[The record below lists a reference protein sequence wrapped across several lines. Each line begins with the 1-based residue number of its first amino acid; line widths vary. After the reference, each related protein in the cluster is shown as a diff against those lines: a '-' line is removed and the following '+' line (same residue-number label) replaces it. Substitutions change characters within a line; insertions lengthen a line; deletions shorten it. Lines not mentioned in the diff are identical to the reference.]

1 MKEDNDITYSES
13 LKKSVEITSQG
24 AIQTKRVI
32 TEIMEDSNHKT
43 IEIKG
48 NELRNALDFLQ
59 KWRTEG
65 IDDKDFDKALLYI
78 LDSPKS
84 SSNGNNK

>member
-1 MKEDNDITYSES
+1 MKKDNDITYSES
-13 LKKSVEITSQG
+13 FKKTVEITSRG
-24 AIQTKRVI
+24 AIQTERII
-32 TEIMEDSNHKT
+32 TEIMKENNRKT

-48 NELRNALDFLQ
+48 NELRDAINSLQ

-84 SSNGNNK
+84 SSNENDK

>member
-1 MKEDNDITYSES
+1 MKKDNDIAFSES
-13 LKKSVEITSQG
+13 LEKSVEITSQG
-24 AIQTKRVI
+24 AILTERLI
-32 TEIMEDSNHKT
+32 TEIMKENNRKT

-48 NELRNALDFLQ
+48 NELRDAINFLQ

-84 SSNGNNK
+84 SSNENNK

>member
-13 LKKSVEITSQG
+13 LEKLAEITSQG
-24 AIQTKRVI
+24 AIQTERII
-32 TEIMEDSNHKT
+32 TEIMKENNRKT

-48 NELRNALDFLQ
+48 NELRDAINFLQ

>member
-1 MKEDNDITYSES
+1 MKKDNDITYSES
-13 LKKSVEITSQG
+13 LEKSVEITSRG
-24 AIQTKRVI
+24 AIQTERII
-32 TEIMEDSNHKT
+32 TEIMKENNRKT

-48 NELRNALDFLQ
+48 NELRDAINFLQ

-84 SSNGNNK
+84 SSNENDK

>member
-1 MKEDNDITYSES
+1 MKKDNDITYSES
-13 LKKSVEITSQG
+13 LKKSVEITSRC
-24 AIQTKRVI
+24 AIQTERLI
-32 TEIMEDSNHKT
+32 TEIMKDNNRKT
-43 IEIKG
+43 IEIKV
-48 NELRNALDFLQ
+48 NELRDTLNFLQ

-84 SSNGNNK
+84 SSNENDK

>member
-1 MKEDNDITYSES
+1 MTKDNDITYSES
-13 LKKSVEITSQG
+13 LEKSVEITSQG
-24 AIQTKRVI
+24 AIQTERII
-32 TEIMEDSNHKT
+32 TEIMKDNNCKT

-48 NELRNALDFLQ
+48 NELRDALDFLQ

-84 SSNGNNK
+84 SSNENNK

>member
-1 MKEDNDITYSES
+1 MKKDNDITYSES
-13 LKKSVEITSQG
+13 LKKSVEITSRG
-24 AIQTKRVI
+24 AIQTERII
-32 TEIMEDSNHKT
+32 TEIMKENNRKT

-48 NELRNALDFLQ
+48 NELRDAINFLQ
-59 KWRTEG
+59 KWRTEE

-84 SSNGNNK
+84 SSNEKDK

>member
-1 MKEDNDITYSES
+1 MKKDNDITYSES

-24 AIQTKRVI
+24 AILTERLI
-32 TEIMEDSNHKT
+32 TEIMKDNNCKT

-48 NELRNALDFLQ
+48 NELRDALDFLQ

-84 SSNGNNK
+84 SSNENNK

>member
-1 MKEDNDITYSES
+1 MKKDNDITYSES
-13 LKKSVEITSQG
+13 LKKSVEITSRG
-24 AIQTKRVI
+24 AIQTERII
-32 TEIMEDSNHKT
+32 TEIMKENNRKT

-48 NELRNALDFLQ
+48 NELRDALDFLQ

-84 SSNGNNK
+84 ASNENNK

>member
-1 MKEDNDITYSES
+1 MKKDNDITYSES
-13 LKKSVEITSQG
+13 LEKSVEITSRG
-24 AIQTKRVI
+24 AIQTERII
-32 TEIMEDSNHKT
+32 TEIMKENNRKT

-48 NELRNALDFLQ
+48 NELRDAINFLQ

-84 SSNGNNK
+84 SSSENDK

>member
-1 MKEDNDITYSES
+1 MKKDNDITYSES
-13 LKKSVEITSQG
+13 LKKSVEIASRG
-24 AIQTKRVI
+24 AIQTERII
-32 TEIMEDSNHKT
+32 TEIMKENNRKT

-48 NELRNALDFLQ
+48 NELRDAINFLQ

-84 SSNGNNK
+84 SSNENDK

>member
-13 LKKSVEITSQG
+13 LKKSVEITSRG
-24 AIQTKRVI
+24 AIQTEKII
-32 TEIMEDSNHKT
+32 TEIMKENNLKT

-48 NELRNALDFLQ
+48 NELRDAINFLQ

-84 SSNGNNK
+84 SSNENYK